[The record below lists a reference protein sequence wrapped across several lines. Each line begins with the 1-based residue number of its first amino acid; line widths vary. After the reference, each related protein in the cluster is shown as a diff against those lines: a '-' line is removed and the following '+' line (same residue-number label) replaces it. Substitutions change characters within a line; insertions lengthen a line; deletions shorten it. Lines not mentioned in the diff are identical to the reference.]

1 MKLRIQAYSDKG
13 CIRDGNEDMLSVA
26 GILVRDGSLER
37 DFDITG
43 DDYFYLFVAD
53 GMGGHEKGEFAS
65 QYLLEHLRDS
75 FSFGDFG
82 PVGEFAESMGN
93 SVHYVND
100 KLNARA
106 VYEGQTYPMG
116 CTLSGVVWY
125 FGRVFLLN
133 AGDSRT
139 YRWRDGLLTQLT
151 VDETE
156 RGLTG
161 NPEASK
167 LLLNCIGGGS
177 KGNVKVE
184 DITDRLL
191 EGDMLLICS
200 DGLTDMVPDEEIER
214 IMAEDAEPA
223 LGLVERAKDNGGED
237 NVSVIVAMVG
247 DYDFAP
253 GPYDDDGPDDDGRF
267 DAWV

>member
-26 GILVRDGSLER
+26 GIPVRDGNLER
-37 DFDITG
+37 DFDITD

-53 GMGGHEKGEFAS
+53 GMGGHEKG
-65 QYLLEHLRDS
+65 
-75 FSFGDFG
+75 
-82 PVGEFAESMGN
+82 
-93 SVHYVND
+93 
-100 KLNARA
+100 
-106 VYEGQTYPMG
+106 
-116 CTLSGVVWY
+116 GVVWY

-133 AGDSRT
+133 AGCSRT

-151 VDETE
+151 TDETE

-161 NPEASK
+161 TPEASK

-214 IMAEDAEPA
+214 ILAEDMEPA
-223 LGLVERAKDNGGED
+223 MGLIERAKDNGGEG
-237 NVSVIVAMVG
+237 NVSAIVAMVG

-253 GPYDDDGPDDDGRF
+253 GPYDDDYPEDDGRF